1 MDTRKKNVS
10 QVATMAFRMSH
21 KYAHMHTHL
30 AAKGYHRTKRA
41 VKATDHSFAAQSWH
55 CHFLLAVPTAA
66 ERETE
71 RERERFIPAFCK
83 GRCQMFSQP
92 HILCSQHFFASTL
105 HGPRVQ
111 WSLIHRDLQ
120 ALIVYVW
127 NFKIPIVGI
136 FLLPNHKEVSLCYVR
151 LQAYSGHTA
160 VENWERSALPNRRY
174 TGYQNRHARQRWH
187 S

>member
-71 RERERFIPAFCK
+71 RERDSFQHSAKGAVKCSVNRTFYVLDTSLPAHSTVLEYNEASFIGTCRSYLFTFEILRF
-83 GRCQMFSQP
+83 QS
-92 HILCSQHFFASTL
+92 
-105 HGPRVQ
+105 
-111 WSLIHRDLQ
+111 
-120 ALIVYVW
+120 
-127 NFKIPIVGI
+127 
-136 FLLPNHKEVSLCYVR
+136 
-151 LQAYSGHTA
+151 
-160 VENWERSALPNRRY
+160 
-174 TGYQNRHARQRWH
+174 
-187 S
+187 